1 MPAFLAFVGVG
12 WVFVGAFIVLHGLAL
27 GPVQSVLQQQYVTME
42 IILGAML
49 CSFGMLMIG
58 LGGVIDAL
66 RPPKAPTST
75 PQRMV
80 RGELVRSAWS

>member
-1 MPAFLAFVGVG
+1 
-12 WVFVGAFIVLHGLAL
+12 
-27 GPVQSVLQQQYVTME
+27 ME

-66 RPPKAPTST
+66 RPPKAPTSA

-80 RGELVRSAWS
+80 RGELVRSVWS